1 MSDRHAKVRKVL
13 EDHEAYT
20 VIRFK
25 DNDADNRVGY
35 QCKCG
40 EEDTPDG
47 VLWGRSWLVNHQSI
61 EIEKVL

>member
-1 MSDRHAKVRKVL
+1 MAVNEKVRKVL

-20 VIRFK
+20 VIRYK
-25 DNDADNRVGY
+25 DDDDNSHVGY

-47 VLWGRSWLVNHQSI
+47 ELWGRSWLINHQTQ
-61 EIEKVL
+61 EIVKAL